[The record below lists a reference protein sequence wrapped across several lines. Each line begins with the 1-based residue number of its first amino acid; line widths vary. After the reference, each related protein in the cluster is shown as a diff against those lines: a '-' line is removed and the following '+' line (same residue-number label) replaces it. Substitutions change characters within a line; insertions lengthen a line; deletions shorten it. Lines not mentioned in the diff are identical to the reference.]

1 MPSEHQKKRA
11 AKKKEAA
18 KAKGGKKVTD
28 EPTENGTSNG
38 VSNGSSRNSEESDK
52 PTNGAPMTYEEELC
66 LKLEEEARL
75 ASEARACTG
84 VLGIHAMSRDMKI
97 DNFSITFY
105 GAVLLEDTKLELSVG
120 NRYALIGPNGCG
132 KSSLLACIG
141 NREVPVQDHI
151 DIYHLDREMPASEKS
166 ALECVMEA
174 DEERIKLE
182 KLAEELSAS
191 EDEESQN
198 YLLEVYDRLDDL
210 DVATA
215 ESRASHLLFGLGFD
229 AAMQAKKN

>member
-18 KAKGGKKVTD
+18 KAKGGKKVVD
-28 EPTENGTSNG
+28 EPAENGTSNG
-38 VSNGSSRNSEESDK
+38 VTNGSSRNSEESDK
-52 PTNGAPMTYEEELC
+52 PSNVPMTYEEELC

-84 VLGIHAMSRDMKI
+84 VMGIHPMSRDIKI

-105 GAVLLEDTKLELSVG
+105 GTELLQDTKLELSVG

-132 KSSLLACIG
+132 KSSLLSCIG
-141 NREVPVQDHI
+141 NREVPIQEHV

-166 ALECVMEA
+166 ALE
-174 DEERIKLE
+174 
-182 KLAEELSAS
+182 
-191 EDEESQN
+191 
-198 YLLEVYDRLDDL
+198 
-210 DVATA
+210 
-215 ESRASHLLFGLGFD
+215 
-229 AAMQAKKN
+229 